1 METLKAEG
9 TRHVFGVSGSPTLS
23 ILDAIYNEPQIRY
36 IQAQHEQNAMYMAN
50 GYARGTRSAGL
61 CLVSPGPGI
70 TNCLSAVAQAY
81 YTSTPGILIG
91 IEHDTRSYG
100 LGSSVHHDLDAL
112 SIFKPVTKLSL
123 RVERTDRLVGGI
135 QKAFHTAL
143 SGRKGPVYLGLAE
156 DVIWGE
162 ADTGTVRSHRDRI
175 EFAHPADPLSIAKA
189 VRLLEAAERPVA
201 LAGGGVAWSQAQEVL
216 LALAE
221 HLAMPVA
228 TTGHNKGLIP
238 EDHPLALGTV
248 SQHGTPPAMQTMR
261 EADVLLAVG
270 CTFNNFRTRSFA
282 NRILREGVR
291 IIQVDIDPQELGK
304 IYPPEVGLLGDARL
318 VLQDILQQIMSR
330 QGEVRLPAVEHPR
343 IKELTRLKK
352 EWEDAVL
359 PLKRSGKIPI
369 QRFRLMHDLRQAL
382 PSDAIV
388 AGASGGTNGWY
399 EHAFKALAY
408 NYAVGGWHPLGAEY
422 PETLGIKV
430 ALPDRVVVCLT
441 GDGALMMTI
450 QEIATAAAN
459 DIPVLCVVC
468 NNGLYGNMRHT
479 QITQFGSRFIGT
491 QLPASNLSN
500 IAREFGAYGE
510 RVVKPDEIIPAIS
523 RALASGKPALVEVM
537 IDDSLE
543 NLVPPPLSGRSLDK
557 TGAVVDR

>member
-1 METLKAEG
+1 MLPAATARCPSAVSKCAASAVTVLLPFVPVMAMYG
-9 TRHVFGVSGSPTLS
+9 TPRRTCSATSSSPT
-23 ILDAIYNEPQIRY
+23 
-36 IQAQHEQNAMYMAN
+36 
-50 GYARGTRSAGL
+50 
-61 CLVSPGPGI
+61 
-70 TNCLSAVAQAY
+70 
-81 YTSTPGILIG
+81 TSTP
-91 IEHDTRSYG
+91 DSR
-100 LGSSVHHDLDAL
+100 
-112 SIFKPVTKLSL
+112 
-123 RVERTDRLVGGI
+123 
-135 QKAFHTAL
+135 
-143 SGRKGPVYLGLAE
+143 
-156 DVIWGE
+156 
-162 ADTGTVRSHRDRI
+162 
-175 EFAHPADPLSIAKA
+175 
-189 VRLLEAAERPVA
+189 AA
-201 LAGGGVAWSQAQEVL
+201 
-216 LALAE
+216 
-221 HLAMPVA
+221 
-228 TTGHNKGLIP
+228 
-238 EDHPLALGTV
+238 
-248 SQHGTPPAMQTMR
+248 
-261 EADVLLAVG
+261 
-270 CTFNNFRTRSFA
+270 
-282 NRILREGVR
+282 
-291 IIQVDIDPQELGK
+291 
-304 IYPPEVGLLGDARL
+304 
-318 VLQDILQQIMSR
+318 
-330 QGEVRLPAVEHPR
+330 
-343 IKELTRLKK
+343 
-352 EWEDAVL
+352 
-359 PLKRSGKIPI
+359 
-369 QRFRLMHDLRQAL
+369 
-382 PSDAIV
+382 AI

-510 RVVKPDEIIPAIS
+510 RVVKPDEIIPAIG